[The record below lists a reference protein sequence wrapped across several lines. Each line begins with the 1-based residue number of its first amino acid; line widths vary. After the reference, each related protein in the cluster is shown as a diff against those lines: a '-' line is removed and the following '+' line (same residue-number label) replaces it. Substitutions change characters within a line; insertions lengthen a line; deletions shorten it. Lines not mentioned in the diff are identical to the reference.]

1 MKASR
6 VAVLC
11 SLLLAAARVECQIF
25 GGREVDQMIKYPY
38 QAYIYVEHMCEYMV
52 DRPADRPYWTVIS
65 SCGGVVITNRYVLT
79 AAHCIPNLKSVRHQ
93 NGINYNYLRQSG
105 TVFLGMLTQGNHQQ
119 EFGVERFIAHK
130 RYDPDRADDDIGLVR
145 TNGDI
150 RITNWGVARAV
161 LGHHKGGDASTDF
174 VCHVTG
180 YGRTRVQIQRN
191 VTRYTK
197 RLVWAEMRVLNNADE
212 STFSSSDEENPNEA
226 TFSSSDEE
234 YSNEARFSDWD
245 EENSDD
251 GRYLYPDEGYSE
263 DSRYSYSEEQNP
275 EDGRYFSSKKFE
287 WHEDEDSD
295 MRELR
300 ERTEITE
307 YESENSW
314 EEEDTTNKVIQ
325 SQGEI
330 EDKDGLISDSTNGD
344 SGGPLSCY
352 PELRPYYRSQHKFVY
367 GLVSR
372 GCDDEECGVGY
383 WSYNVRVSAHL
394 NWIRHNI
401 GGGEVLL
408 DGLDAVI
415 GQFPHQVAIYN
426 GPNFVCSGTILS
438 AYWVIAAKGCLAA
451 NYRVVAGKPNL
462 VEAAE
467 LSQTKN
473 CTEVRRTGKIV
484 MCKMHHRFG
493 LRNPQDRTFPVAV
506 KELAV
511 AAPRFN
517 ARHCQVV
524 DWMWRPDTEE
534 RHDHLQWKGAEDVDD
549 FHWRVEEK
557 AAIGP
562 RPNLESTVGAALV
575 CTDSSAD
582 GRLFSIDFANAKQYL
597 VGIRVGREEWAKVSG
612 ARNWIEQNLRE

>member
-1 MKASR
+1 
-6 VAVLC
+6 
-11 SLLLAAARVECQIF
+11 
-25 GGREVDQMIKYPY
+25 
-38 QAYIYVEHMCEYMV
+38 
-52 DRPADRPYWTVIS
+52 
-65 SCGGVVITNRYVLT
+65 
-79 AAHCIPNLKSVRHQ
+79 
-93 NGINYNYLRQSG
+93 
-105 TVFLGMLTQGNHQQ
+105 
-119 EFGVERFIAHK
+119 
-130 RYDPDRADDDIGLVR
+130 
-145 TNGDI
+145 
-150 RITNWGVARAV
+150 
-161 LGHHKGGDASTDF
+161 
-174 VCHVTG
+174 
-180 YGRTRVQIQRN
+180 
-191 VTRYTK
+191 
-197 RLVWAEMRVLNNADE
+197 
-212 STFSSSDEENPNEA
+212 
-226 TFSSSDEE
+226 
-234 YSNEARFSDWD
+234 
-245 EENSDD
+245 
-251 GRYLYPDEGYSE
+251 
-263 DSRYSYSEEQNP
+263 
-275 EDGRYFSSKKFE
+275 
-287 WHEDEDSD
+287 

-330 EDKDGLISDSTNGD
+330 EDEDDLISDSTNGD

-394 NWIRHNI
+394 SWIRHNI